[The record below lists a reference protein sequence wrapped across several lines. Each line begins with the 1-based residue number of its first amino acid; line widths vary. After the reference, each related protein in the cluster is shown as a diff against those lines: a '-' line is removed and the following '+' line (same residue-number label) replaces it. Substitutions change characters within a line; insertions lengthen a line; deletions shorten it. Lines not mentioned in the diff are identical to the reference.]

1 MNRARPAAKVE
12 YSRGQG
18 GSGGDFGP
26 PDGRPGARGS
36 GVRIAVLAAGML
48 GAILLAVAEFTPLLE
63 IRASSSAA
71 GVIQT
76 IGTGPHHSY
85 ALVPVALL
93 AAALAYGIWYT
104 GNRFALLASAVLG
117 VVALLIAV
125 LGDLPDTQAS
135 GLIGSAATRFVIASS
150 SPRMGFYL
158 ETLGAIVVLI
168 SAVSGLQLSEPA
180 SQPRPA
186 RPGPDPTPGR
196 SAS

>member
-1 MNRARPAAKVE
+1 MNPARPAAKIE

-63 IRASSSAA
+63 IRASSSA

-125 LGDLPDTQAS
+125 LGDLPDAQAS

-186 RPGPDPTPGR
+186 RPGPDPAPGR